1 MNLLQFNWKNQLF
14 TMEHRKEFELKHG
27 KRRWEKVKENGKTY
41 YQMLNKTT
49 TVSN

>member
-1 MNLLQFNWKNQLF
+1 
-14 TMEHRKEFELKHG
+14 MEKRERFELKHG
-27 KRRWEKVKENGKTY
+27 KRKWKKVKENGKTY